1 MQNFPSPRL
10 PAFLKLLH
18 DFQKACLPASTS
30 LVRSANQLLQ
40 GPEADPSFHF
50 AVGSS
55 SDPSLARAVV
65 ECVKQIK
72 ESLGPSRAPD
82 LCTLHVTAE
91 PYRSHNIRFAPA
103 VKANRLFA
111 THARWSR
118 GFIV

>member
-30 LVRSANQLLQ
+30 LIRSASQLLQ
-40 GPEADPSFHF
+40 GPTGPADPGFQF

-72 ESLGPSRAPD
+72 DSLGPSRAPD

-91 PYRSHNIRFAPA
+91 PYRNSHNIRFAPA
-103 VKANRLFA
+103 VGA
-111 THARWSR
+111 
-118 GFIV
+118 